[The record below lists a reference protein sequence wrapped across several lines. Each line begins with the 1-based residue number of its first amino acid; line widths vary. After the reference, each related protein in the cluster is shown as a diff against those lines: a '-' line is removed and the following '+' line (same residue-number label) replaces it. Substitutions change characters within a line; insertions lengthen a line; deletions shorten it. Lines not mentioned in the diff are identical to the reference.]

1 MTSQPLAGC
10 RVLVVEDEYFIG
22 DDLKKSLTA
31 AGATVIGPIPQVDQA
46 MNQVRGGEFE
56 VVVLDINLRDEMS
69 FSVAD
74 ELKRRGIPFVF
85 ATGYDACVIPDRFA
99 DVKRWEKPYGLEDL
113 VTDIV
118 GLCPKTRST

>member
-1 MTSQPLAGC
+1 M
-10 RVLVVEDEYFIG
+10 LVVEDEYFIG
-22 DDLKKSLTA
+22 DDLKKFLTA
-31 AGATVIGPIPQVDQA
+31 AGATVIGPIPQIDQA
-46 MNQVRGGEFE
+46 MNQVRAGELE

-99 DVKRWEKPYGLEDL
+99 DVKRWEKPYDLEDL
-113 VTDIV
+113 VAGIV